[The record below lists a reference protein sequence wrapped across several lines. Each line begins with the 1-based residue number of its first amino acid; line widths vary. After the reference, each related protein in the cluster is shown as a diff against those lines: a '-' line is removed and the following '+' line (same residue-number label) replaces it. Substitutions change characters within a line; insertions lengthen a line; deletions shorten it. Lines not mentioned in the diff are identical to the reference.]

1 MFSYSCTYIHF
12 YISFADDDFSSTPF
26 EVIIPAGTTTFV
38 LPPDFEVEDDDVN
51 EIDQF
56 YALIGELGDDVTDR
70 FACFQRRDGDE
81 RGCAAG
87 RTGATAIRII
97 DNDRDVPFQ
106 LHMQAWAGTMYII
119 YVH

>member
-1 MFSYSCTYIHF
+1 MFSYSYTYIHF
-12 YISFADDDFSSTPF
+12 LSFADDDFSSEPF

-51 EIDQF
+51 EREQDF
-56 YALIGELGDDVTDR
+56 ALIGELGDDVTDR

-87 RTGATAIRII
+87 RTGATTIRII
-97 DNDRDVPFQ
+97 DNDR
-106 LHMQAWAGTMYII
+106 
-119 YVH
+119 

>member
-1 MFSYSCTYIHF
+1 MYIQRTYSYSCTDIHF
-12 YISFADDDFSSTPF
+12 LSFADKDFSSAYF

-51 EIDQF
+51 EREQDF
-56 YALIGELGDDVTDR
+56 ALIGELGDDVTDR

-97 DNDRDVPFQ
+97 DNDR
-106 LHMQAWAGTMYII
+106 
-119 YVH
+119 

>member
-1 MFSYSCTYIHF
+1 MFSYSYTYIHF
-12 YISFADDDFSSTPF
+12 ISFADADFSSTPF
-26 EVIIPAGTTTFV
+26 EVTIPADTTTFV
-38 LPPDFEVEDDDVN
+38 LPPNFTVEDDNVN
-51 EIDQF
+51 EIRQT

-97 DNDRDVPFQ
+97 DNDR
-106 LHMQAWAGTMYII
+106 
-119 YVH
+119 

>member
-1 MFSYSCTYIHF
+1 MFSYSYTYIHF
-12 YISFADDDFSSTPF
+12 LFFADDDFSSTPF
-26 EVIIPAGTTTFV
+26 EVTIPAGTTTFV
-38 LPPDFEVEDDDVN
+38 LLPNFTVEDDNVN
-51 EIDQF
+51 EIEQF

-97 DNDRDVPFQ
+97 DNDR
-106 LHMQAWAGTMYII
+106 
-119 YVH
+119 